1 MLTQQI
7 LGPVYLVD
15 SPYHGTQGVLGT
27 YIVKGG
33 EPMLIDPGPTS
44 QVSGA
49 LEGLKE
55 LGIEQLRYVGLT
67 HIHLDHGGG
76 SWKMIE
82 AHPEADV
89 YVHPKAVG
97 HLVDPSRLS
106 ASAKQFFGSAYEKY
120 GEVRGLN
127 PMKIQESKDGEILDL
142 LGATLKVIWTP
153 GHASHGQSFW
163 EPDYRIIMLGD
174 CGGSFNKRSGNIF
187 PITPPPFNPERALE
201 TLEKLIA
208 LRPEIVCYGHFGYS
222 YDAVKKLTFYRSE
235 LETWCEVVERCVRE
249 GLNLNGIWEVLKEQD
264 PLLRLSLDDDGKRR
278 TAIPSIMG
286 LIEYTKWKIKEETEH
301 ISTSSKQNIRNH

>member
-7 LGPVYLVD
+7 LGPVYLID
-15 SPYHGTQGVLGT
+15 SPYHGSQGVLGT
-27 YIVKGG
+27 YVVKGE

-44 QVSGA
+44 QISGA
-49 LEGLKE
+49 LEGLRE
-55 LGIEQLRYVGLT
+55 LGIDQLRYVGLT

-76 SWKMIE
+76 AWKMIE

-89 YVHPKAVG
+89 YAHPKAVE
-97 HLVDPSRLS
+97 HIVDPSRLA

-163 EPDYRIIMLGD
+163 EPDYRIIILGD
-174 CGGSFNKRSGNIF
+174 CGGSFSKRSGNVF
-187 PITPPPFNPERALE
+187 PITPPPFNLERALE

-208 LRPEIVCYGHFGYS
+208 LRPEIVCYSHFGYS
-222 YDAVKKLTFYRSE
+222 YDAVKKLTFYKGE
-235 LETWCEVVERCVRE
+235 LEIWGEVVENGVQE
-249 GLNLNGIWEVLKEQD
+249 GLDLNGIWELLKEQD
-264 PLLRLSLDDDGKRR
+264 PLLRLSLDGDDGRR
-278 TAIPSIMG
+278 SAAIPNIMG
-286 LIEYTKWKIKEETEH
+286 LVEYTKWKIKEEKSRKLAS
-301 ISTSSKQNIRNH
+301 IN